1 MQSKDGKHSNSD
13 DAALFRDAVGD
24 VSPLNSKKNRANR
37 HQPKPARP
45 TPKAAQRRRDERD
58 ALAESMDDVP
68 VDADVETGEELS
80 FRRDGVD
87 SRVFRKMRSGNI
99 SVREEVDLHG
109 LRRDEARTYLRDFIR
124 FSHKNGL
131 RCVRVVHGKGL
142 GSGPDGPVLKHGV
155 NNWLRSWDEV
165 LAFCSA
171 PPNDGGTGAIYVLLK
186 AR

>member
-13 DAALFRDAVGD
+13 DAALFREAVGN
-24 VSPLNSKKNRANR
+24 VRPLKQKKNSANR
-37 HQPKPARP
+37 HQPETVRPA
-45 TPKAAQRRRDERD
+45 PKAAQRRRDEQA
-58 ALAESMDDVP
+58 ALAESRSTMP
-68 VDADVETGEELS
+68 PDADVETGEELS
-80 FRRDGVD
+80 YRRDGVD
-87 SRVFRKMRSGNI
+87 ARIFRKLRNGRI

-109 LRRDEARTYLRDFIR
+109 LRRDEARAYLHDFIR
-124 FSHKNGL
+124 YSHEKGL

-171 PPNDGGTGAIYVLLK
+171 PPADGGTGAVYVLLK
-186 AR
+186 SR